1 MRAIVSYP
9 MNSQASKPE
18 SNAKLSNPMPSKL
31 KYRLLILGLGVVVVA
46 IGLSMQPSPKQPAER
61 ISAKLTLNI
70 EPKAEPKPAA
80 PEHNWKDITV
90 KSGDNLSAVFKRA
103 GLNDASMYQVI
114 NHNYEAKELTNLF
127 PGEQLGFDIVDDK
140 LLALRHI
147 KNPLDTVI
155 IKKAGSGFETR
166 HIVREPESRIDYR
179 YTSLKDNLFLDGS
192 KAGLSQN
199 VIMDMANI
207 FGGVI
212 DFVYDPRKG
221 DTFEVLYEQLYL
233 DGEYYKDGNI
243 LAASYTNKGNQHT
256 AYRYTDSNGKT
267 GYFSAEG
274 VSMRKAFLRAPV
286 DFTRISSRF
295 NPKRLH
301 PIFKTSRPH
310 RGIDYAARTGTPVF
324 ATGDGRVIKASYNNA
339 SGNYIVLQ
347 HGQAYTT
354 KYLHLSKKHVKK
366 GQRVTQGQI
375 IGKVG
380 STGYATGPHLHYEF
394 LVSGVHR
401 NPSTILNKLPKAKS
415 IEASELQR
423 FDQLVNPVKT
433 QLAAYNATHT
443 QLQASNG
450 DSSQATGG

>member
-1 MRAIVSYP
+1 
-9 MNSQASKPE
+9 MNSQASKTE
-18 SNAKLSNPMPSKL
+18 NNAKLSIPLLSKL
-31 KYRLLILGLGVVVVA
+31 KYRLLILAFGVLVVA
-46 IGLSMQPSPKQPAER
+46 IGLSIQPSSEQPIER
-61 ISAKLTLNI
+61 VSSKLAITI
-70 EPKAEPKPAA
+70 EPKAEPKPKT

-114 NHNYEAKELTNLF
+114 NHNNEAKELTNLF
-127 PGEQLGFDIVDDK
+127 PGEKLGFDIVDNE

-155 IKKAGSGFETR
+155 IKKTNVGFETR
-166 HIVREPESRIDYR
+166 HIVRKPESRIDYR
-179 YTSLKDNLFLDGS
+179 YAALKDNLFLDGS

-221 DTFEVLYEQLYL
+221 DTFEVLYQQLYL
-233 DGEYYKDGNI
+233 DGEHYKDGNI
-243 LAASYTNKGNQHT
+243 LAASYTNKGTQHT

-267 GYFSAEG
+267 GYFSEEG

-295 NPKRLH
+295 NPNRLH

-310 RGIDYAARTGTPVF
+310 RGIDYAAGTGTPVF
-324 ATGDGRVIKASYNNA
+324 ATGDGRVITASYNKA
-339 SGNYIVLQ
+339 SGNFIVLQ

-354 KYLHLSKKHVKK
+354 KYLHLSKKNVKK

-394 LVSGVHR
+394 LVSGIHR
-401 NPSTILNKLPKAKS
+401 NPSTILSKLPKAKS
-415 IEASELQR
+415 IEVNELKR
-423 FDQLVNPVKT
+423 FTQMVSPVKT

>member
-1 MRAIVSYP
+1 M
-9 MNSQASKPE
+9 
-18 SNAKLSNPMPSKL
+18 LSKL
-31 KYRLLILGLGVVVVA
+31 KYRLLILAFGVLVVA
-46 IGLSMQPSPKQPAER
+46 IGLSIQPSTDKPTDR
-61 ISAKLTLNI
+61 VSTKLVLTI
-70 EPKAEPKPAA
+70 EPKAEPQPEV

-90 KSGDNLSAVFKRA
+90 KSGDNLSTVFKRA

-114 NHNYEAKELTNLF
+114 NHNNEAKELTNLF
-127 PGEQLGFDIVDDK
+127 PGEKLGFDIVDNE
-140 LLALRHI
+140 LLALRHV
-147 KNPLDTVI
+147 KNLLDTVI
-155 IKKAGSGFETR
+155 IKKTEAGFQTR

-243 LAASYTNKGNQHT
+243 LAASYNNKGTQHT

-267 GYFSAEG
+267 GYFSEEG

-310 RGIDYAARTGTPVF
+310 RGIDYAAKTGTPVF
-324 ATGDGRVIKASYNNA
+324 ATGDGRVITASYNSA
-339 SGNYIVLQ
+339 SGNYVVLQ

-423 FDQLVNPVKT
+423 FSQIVNPVKI
-433 QLAAYNATHT
+433 QLAAYNSTHT

>member
-1 MRAIVSYP
+1 
-9 MNSQASKPE
+9 MNSQASKTE
-18 SNAKLSNPMPSKL
+18 TNAKLSIPMLSKL
-31 KYRLLILGLGVVVVA
+31 KYRLLILAFGVLVVV
-46 IGLSMQPSPKQPAER
+46 IGLSIQPSTDKAADR
-61 ISAKLTLNI
+61 VSSKLVLTI
-70 EPKAEPKPAA
+70 EPKAEPKPEV

-114 NHNYEAKELTNLF
+114 NHNNEAKELTNLF
-127 PGEQLGFDIVDDK
+127 PGEKLGFDIVDNE
-140 LLALRHI
+140 LLALRHV
-147 KNPLDTVI
+147 KNLLDTVI
-155 IKKAGSGFETR
+155 IKKTEAGFQTR

-243 LAASYTNKGNQHT
+243 LAASYNNKGTQHT

-267 GYFSAEG
+267 GYFSEEG

-310 RGIDYAARTGTPVF
+310 RGIDYAAKTGTPVF
-324 ATGDGRVIKASYNNA
+324 ATGDGRVITASYNSA
-339 SGNYIVLQ
+339 SGNYVVLQ

-380 STGYATGPHLHYEF
+380 CTVYATGPHLHYEF

-423 FDQLVNPVKT
+423 VAQIVNPVKI
-433 QLAAYNATHT
+433 QLAAYNSPHT

-450 DSSQATGG
+450 DISQATGG

>member
-1 MRAIVSYP
+1 
-9 MNSQASKPE
+9 
-18 SNAKLSNPMPSKL
+18 
-31 KYRLLILGLGVVVVA
+31 
-46 IGLSMQPSPKQPAER
+46 
-61 ISAKLTLNI
+61 
-70 EPKAEPKPAA
+70 
-80 PEHNWKDITV
+80 
-90 KSGDNLSAVFKRA
+90 
-103 GLNDASMYQVI
+103 
-114 NHNYEAKELTNLF
+114 
-127 PGEQLGFDIVDDK
+127 
-140 LLALRHI
+140 
-147 KNPLDTVI
+147 
-155 IKKAGSGFETR
+155 
-166 HIVREPESRIDYR
+166 
-179 YTSLKDNLFLDGS
+179 
-192 KAGLSQN
+192 
-199 VIMDMANI
+199 MANI

-221 DTFEVLYEQLYL
+221 DTFEVLYQQLYL

-243 LAASYTNKGNQHT
+243 LAASYTNKGTQHT

-267 GYFSAEG
+267 GYFSAKG

-295 NPKRLH
+295 NPNRLH

-310 RGIDYAARTGTPVF
+310 RGIDYAAKTGTPVF
-324 ATGDGRVIKASYNNA
+324 ATGDGRVITASYNNA
-339 SGNYIVLQ
+339 SGNYVVLQ

-366 GQRVTQGQI
+366 GQRVAQGQI

-401 NPSTILNKLPKAKS
+401 NPSTILNKLPKARS
-415 IEASELQR
+415 IEVSELNR
-423 FDQLVNPVKT
+423 FNEMVNPVKT

>member
-1 MRAIVSYP
+1 
-9 MNSQASKPE
+9 MNSQASKTE
-18 SNAKLSNPMPSKL
+18 TNAKLSIPMLSKL
-31 KYRLLILGLGVVVVA
+31 KYRLLILAFGVLVVA
-46 IGLSMQPSPKQPAER
+46 IGLSIQPSTDKPADR
-61 ISAKLTLNI
+61 VSTKLVLTI
-70 EPKAEPKPAA
+70 EPKAEPLPEI

-90 KSGDNLSAVFKRA
+90 KSGDNLSTVFKRA

-114 NHNYEAKELTNLF
+114 NHNNEAKELTNLF
-127 PGEQLGFDIVDDK
+127 PGEKLGFDIVDNE
-140 LLALRHI
+140 LLALRHV
-147 KNPLDTVI
+147 KNLLDTVI
-155 IKKAGSGFETR
+155 IKKTEAGFQTR

-243 LAASYTNKGNQHT
+243 LAASYNNKGTQHT

-267 GYFSAEG
+267 GYFSEEG

-310 RGIDYAARTGTPVF
+310 RGIDYAAKTGTPVF
-324 ATGDGRVIKASYNNA
+324 ATGDGRVITASYNSA
-339 SGNYIVLQ
+339 SGNYVVLQ

-423 FDQLVNPVKT
+423 FAQIVNPVKI
-433 QLAAYNATHT
+433 QLAAYNSTHT

>member
-1 MRAIVSYP
+1 
-9 MNSQASKPE
+9 MNSQASKTE
-18 SNAKLSNPMPSKL
+18 NNAKLSIPMLSKL
-31 KYRLLILGLGVVVVA
+31 KYRLLILAFGVLVVV
-46 IGLSMQPSPKQPAER
+46 IGLSIQPSSEQPKDR
-61 ISAKLTLNI
+61 VNSKLAITI
-70 EPKAEPKPAA
+70 EPKVEPKPET
-80 PEHNWKDITV
+80 PKHNWKDITV

-114 NHNYEAKELTNLF
+114 NHNNEAKELTKLF
-127 PGEQLGFDIVDDK
+127 PGEKLGFDIVDNK

-147 KNPLDTVI
+147 KTPLNTVI
-155 IKKAGSGFETR
+155 IKKINAGFETS
-166 HIVREPESRIDYR
+166 HIVRKPESRIDYR
-179 YTSLKDNLFLDGS
+179 HTALKDNLFLDGS

-221 DTFEVLYEQLYL
+221 DTFEVLYQQLYL
-233 DGEYYKDGNI
+233 DGEYYKDGKI
-243 LAASYTNKGNQHT
+243 LAASYTNKGTQHT

-267 GYFSAEG
+267 GYFNEEG

-295 NPKRLH
+295 NPNRLH

-310 RGIDYAARTGTPVF
+310 RGIDYAAGTGTPVF

-339 SGNYIVLQ
+339 SGNFIVLQ

-354 KYLHLSKKHVKK
+354 KYLHLSKKNVKK

-415 IEASELQR
+415 IEASELKR
-423 FDQLVNPVKT
+423 FTQMVSPVKT

>member
-1 MRAIVSYP
+1 
-9 MNSQASKPE
+9 MNSQASKTE
-18 SNAKLSNPMPSKL
+18 TNAKLSISMLSKP
-31 KYRLLILGLGVVVVA
+31 KYRLLILAFGILAVV
-46 IGLSMQPSPKQPAER
+46 IGLSIQPSADRPKER
-61 ISAKLTLNI
+61 ISSEFTLTI
-70 EPKAEPKPAA
+70 EPKAEARPVV

-114 NHNYEAKELTNLF
+114 NHNNEAKELTKLF
-127 PGEQLGFDIVDDK
+127 PGEKLGFDIVNNE

-147 KNPLDTVI
+147 KNPLDTMI
-155 IKKAGSGFETR
+155 IKKTETSFETK
-166 HIVREPESRIDYR
+166 HIVRQPESRIDYR

-221 DTFEVLYEQLYL
+221 DTFEVLYQQLYL

-243 LAASYTNKGNQHT
+243 LAASYNNKGIQHT

-267 GYFSAEG
+267 GYFSEEG

-324 ATGDGRVIKASYNNA
+324 ATGDGRVITASYNNA
-339 SGNYIVLQ
+339 SGNYVVLQ

-415 IEASELQR
+415 IEASELKR
-423 FDQLVNPVKT
+423 FAQMVDPVKT

-443 QLQASNG
+443 QLQASSG

>member
-1 MRAIVSYP
+1 
-9 MNSQASKPE
+9 MNSQASKTE
-18 SNAKLSNPMPSKL
+18 NNAKLSIPMLSKL
-31 KYRLLILGLGVVVVA
+31 KYRLLILAFGVFVVV
-46 IGLSMQPSPKQPAER
+46 IGLSIQPGSEQTKER
-61 ISAKLTLNI
+61 ISSKLAITI
-70 EPKAEPKPAA
+70 EPKAQPKPEA
-80 PEHNWKDITV
+80 PKHNWKDITV
-90 KSGDNLSAVFKRA
+90 KDGDNLSAVFKRA

-114 NHNYEAKELTNLF
+114 NHNNEAKKLTNLF
-127 PGEQLGFDIVDDK
+127 PGEKLGFDIVDNE
-140 LLALRHI
+140 LIALRHV
-147 KNPLDTVI
+147 KDLLDTVI
-155 IKKAGSGFETR
+155 FKKTEAGFETR

-243 LAASYTNKGNQHT
+243 LAASYTNKGTQHT

-267 GYFSAEG
+267 GYFSEEG

-324 ATGDGRVIKASYNNA
+324 ATGDGRVIAASYNNA
-339 SGNYIVLQ
+339 SGNYVVLQ

-394 LVSGVHR
+394 LVSGIHR

-415 IEASELQR
+415 IEASQLTR
-423 FDQLVNPVKT
+423 FAQMVNPVKT

>member
-1 MRAIVSYP
+1 
-9 MNSQASKPE
+9 MNSQASKTE
-18 SNAKLSNPMPSKL
+18 NNAKLSIPMLSKL
-31 KYRLLILGLGVVVVA
+31 KYRLLILAFGVMVVV
-46 IGLSMQPSPKQPAER
+46 IGLSIQPGSEQTKER
-61 ISAKLTLNI
+61 INSKLAITIEAK
-70 EPKAEPKPAA
+70 AQPKPEA
-80 PEHNWKDITV
+80 PKHNWKDITV
-90 KSGDNLSAVFKRA
+90 KDGDNLSAVFKRA

-114 NHNYEAKELTNLF
+114 NHNNEAKKLTNLF
-127 PGEQLGFDIVDDK
+127 PGEKLGFDIVDNE
-140 LLALRHI
+140 LIALRHI
-147 KNPLDTVI
+147 KDLLDTVI
-155 IKKAGSGFETR
+155 FKKTEAGFETR
-166 HIVREPESRIDYR
+166 HIIREPESRIDYR

-243 LAASYTNKGNQHT
+243 LAASYTNKGTQHT

-267 GYFSAEG
+267 GYFSEEG

-324 ATGDGRVIKASYNNA
+324 ATGDGRVITASYNSA
-339 SGNYIVLQ
+339 SGNYVVLQ
-347 HGQAYTT
+347 HGQASTT
-354 KYLHLSKKHVKK
+354 KYLHLSKTHVKK

-415 IEASELQR
+415 IEASELNR
-423 FDQLVNPVKT
+423 FAQMVNPVKT

>member
-1 MRAIVSYP
+1 
-9 MNSQASKPE
+9 MNSQASKTQN
-18 SNAKLSNPMPSKL
+18 NAKLSIPMLSKL
-31 KYRLLILGLGVVVVA
+31 KYRLLILAFGVLVVV
-46 IGLSMQPSPKQPAER
+46 IGLSIQPGSEQTKER
-61 ISAKLTLNI
+61 ISSKLAITI
-70 EPKAEPKPAA
+70 EPKAQPKPEA
-80 PEHNWKDITV
+80 PKHNWKDITV
-90 KSGDNLSAVFKRA
+90 KDGDNLSAVFKRA

-114 NHNYEAKELTNLF
+114 NHNNEAKKLTNLF
-127 PGEQLGFDIVDDK
+127 PGEKLGFDIVDNE
-140 LLALRHI
+140 LIALRHI
-147 KNPLDTVI
+147 KDLLDTVI
-155 IKKAGSGFETR
+155 FKKTEAGFETR

-267 GYFSAEG
+267 GYFSEEG

-324 ATGDGRVIKASYNNA
+324 ATGDGRVITASYNNA
-339 SGNYIVLQ
+339 SGNYVVLQ

-415 IEASELQR
+415 IEASDLNR
-423 FDQLVNPVKT
+423 FAQMVNPVKT